1 MTKSEEILKNTEA
14 RYIVEE
20 NKGQSKVAIYYHEE
34 DVEKA
39 ISQSLTLTNV
49 SQQRELL
56 LAFVNYIDLNN
67 KKLGGKKTL
76 DLVDYFIAIN
86 CG

>member
-1 MTKSEEILKNTEA
+1 MKQIK
-14 RYIVEE
+14 YIVDIGAEKSLVE
-20 NKGQSKVAIYYHEE
+20 FTDSTKIRIVESTNLIEHLNKQF
-34 DVEKA
+34 
-39 ISQSLTLTNV
+39 SLSGV

-56 LAFVNYIDLNN
+56 IAFANYIKLNN
-67 KKLGGKKTL
+67 KKLRGKKTL

>member
-1 MTKSEEILKNTEA
+1 MRSKISKKILSETSQETKDKVNEYA
-14 RYIVEE
+14 
-20 NKGQSKVAIYYHEE
+20 NKLVLSG
-34 DVEKA
+34 
-39 ISQSLTLTNV
+39 V

-56 LAFVNYIDLNN
+56 IAFANYIELNN
-67 KKLGGKKTL
+67 NKLGGKKTL

>member
-1 MTKSEEILKNTEA
+1 MRKLIKTQK
-14 RYIVEE
+14 
-20 NKGQSKVAIYYHEE
+20 KV
-34 DVEKA
+34 KK
-39 ISQSLTLTNV
+39 LTLTDV

-56 LAFVNYIDLNN
+56 IAFANYIDLN
-67 KKLGGKKTL
+67 KKNLGGKKTL